1 MQRFRECRA
10 CVKAWQMDEVQKKRR
25 FEQLFVLAFPKVKTF
40 ALKLLGNEDDA
51 EDIAQDVFVMFWNNV
66 SLWEDGG
73 MSDAYLYA
81 TARNSVF
88 DLLRHRVVERTYQE
102 RERSKAAPLSSPD
115 FYDELY
121 AEELELIVKLALD
134 NMPEQ
139 RRRVF
144 VMSRQ
149 EGMTHQ
155 KIADELGIS
164 VRTVEHHVYLALREL
179 KKIILFSIFLHFL

>member
-1 MQRFRECRA
+1 
-10 CVKAWQMDEVQKKRR
+10 MDEMQKKRR
-25 FEQLFVLAFPKVKTF
+25 FEQLFILAFPKVKAF

-51 EDIAQDVFVMFWNNV
+51 EDIAQDVFVMLWNNAA
-66 SLWEDGG
+66 LWEDDGLR
-73 MSDAYLYA
+73 DAYLYA
-81 TARNSVF
+81 TTRNSVF
-88 DLLRHRVVERTYQE
+88 DLLRHRVVERAFRQSE
-102 RERSKAAPLSSPD
+102 KSKTAPLAAPD
-115 FYDELY
+115 FQDELY
-121 AEELELIVKLALD
+121 AEELELAVKLALD

-149 EGMTHQ
+149 QGMTHQ

-179 KKIILFSIFLHFL
+179 KKIIFFSLFLHLL